1 MPKGIHNPNNK
12 VYLLKKSL
20 YELKQAFRQWHSKLL
35 ENLKFLGFYQSKN
48 DYSLFIKR
56 NQNQIII
63 VVVYVDEILVTGSD
77 LHEINRLKKHLD
89 TIFTIKDLGI
99 LHYFLGIEVNYIPK
113 GIVLTQ
119 SKFAKELLK
128 ESGISTFKKVVT
140 PLPMNFKLS
149 TSEGNLLE
157 DPKPYKSLIGN
168 LNFLTNT
175 RPDLA
180 FTVQNLSEF
189 MQSPRTSHWQ
199 ALTHTQNYVYSTYGQ
214 GIVIKGVDHLSLHAY
229 TDSDW
234 AVFPDTRRSVSGYIL
249 LLGQSPIS
257 WKSKKQNIISKSSAE
272 AEYKAMSNAAS
283 EVVWVTRLLHELG
296 LQDLKP
302 ITLFCD
308 NKSAMHIAKNMV
320 FHDRTKHIEI
330 SCHYTREKKSL
341 KGFLNWL
348 IYLLISSLLM
358 C

>member
-1 MPKGIHNPNNK
+1 MLMPKGIPNPNNK
-12 VYLLKKSL
+12 VCLLKKFL
-20 YELKQAFRQWHSKLL
+20 YGLKQASMQWHSKLL
-35 ENLKFLGFYQSKN
+35 ENRKFLGFYQSKN

-175 RPDLA
+175 RHDLA
-180 FTVQNLSEF
+180 FTVQNLSKF
-189 MQSPRTSHWQ
+189 MQSPRTSH
-199 ALTHTQNYVYSTYGQ
+199 
-214 GIVIKGVDHLSLHAY
+214 
-229 TDSDW
+229 
-234 AVFPDTRRSVSGYIL
+234 
-249 LLGQSPIS
+249 
-257 WKSKKQNIISKSSAE
+257 
-272 AEYKAMSNAAS
+272 
-283 EVVWVTRLLHELG
+283 
-296 LQDLKP
+296 
-302 ITLFCD
+302 
-308 NKSAMHIAKNMV
+308 
-320 FHDRTKHIEI
+320 
-330 SCHYTREKKSL
+330 
-341 KGFLNWL
+341 
-348 IYLLISSLLM
+348 
-358 C
+358 